1 MAAAANIIA
10 LLFLFLST
18 VFSQDAFIG
27 VNIGTDLSDMPHPT
41 QVVALLKAQHIR
53 HVRIYD
59 ADRGMLLSLANTG
72 IQVAISIPNDQILG
86 IGQSNS
92 TAARWVSQNV
102 VAHYPATNITAICVG
117 SEVLSTIPNAAPILV
132 NALKFIQSAL
142 VASNLDGKIKVST
155 PLSTSVILDSFP
167 PSQAFFNHSLNPVL
181 VPLLKFLQST
191 NSYLMLN
198 IYPYYD
204 YMNSNGVI
212 PLDYA
217 LFQPLS
223 ANKEAVD
230 SNTLL
235 HYTNVF
241 DAMLDAA
248 YFAMADL
255 NFTNIPI
262 MVTESGWPSKGDAKE
277 PDATLENANTY
288 NSNLIKHILNNTG
301 TPKHPG
307 IAVST
312 YIYELYNEDTK
323 DGATSEK
330 NWGLFDANGKPVYI
344 LRLTESGS
352 VLSNDTTNQTYC
364 TARDGADKRMVQ
376 AALDWACGPGKVDCS
391 PLLQGEPCYEPD
403 NVFSHAT
410 YAFNTY
416 YQNTG
421 KAPESCDFNGVAE
434 ITTTDPSHGNCTS
447 STGGLNGTFPNATAP
462 SMNSMSS
469 DSTSSMF
476 SQSSSLLLMVG
487 ILTWSIIFLPTARFM

>member
-1 MAAAANIIA
+1 
-10 LLFLFLST
+10 
-18 VFSQDAFIG
+18 
-27 VNIGTDLSDMPHPT
+27 
-41 QVVALLKAQHIR
+41 
-53 HVRIYD
+53 
-59 ADRGMLLSLANTG
+59 
-72 IQVAISIPNDQILG
+72 
-86 IGQSNS
+86 
-92 TAARWVSQNV
+92 
-102 VAHYPATNITAICVG
+102 
-117 SEVLSTIPNAAPILV
+117 
-132 NALKFIQSAL
+132 
-142 VASNLDGKIKVST
+142 
-155 PLSTSVILDSFP
+155 
-167 PSQAFFNHSLNPVL
+167 
-181 VPLLKFLQST
+181 
-191 NSYLMLN
+191 
-198 IYPYYD
+198 
-204 YMNSNGVI
+204 MNSNGVI

-230 SNTLL
+230 ANTLL

-241 DAMLDAA
+241 DAMVDAA

-262 MVTESGWPSKGDAKE
+262 MVTESGWPSKGDANE

-288 NSNLIKHILNNTG
+288 NSNLIKHVLNKTG

-352 VLSNDTTNQTYC
+352 VLANDTTNQTYC
-364 TARDGADKRMVQ
+364 SARDGADKRMVQ

-391 PLLQGEPCYEPD
+391 PLSQGEPCYEPD
-403 NVFSHAT
+403 NVFAHAT

-416 YQNTG
+416 YQSTG

-434 ITTTDPSHGNCTS
+434 ITTTDPSHGNCTYQA
-447 STGGLNGTFPNATAP
+447 TGGLNGTFPNATAP

-469 DSTSSMF
+469 DSPGSIF
-476 SQSSSLLLMVG
+476 SQGSLLLMIGV
-487 ILTWSIIFLPTARFM
+487 LTWSVIFLQAARFT